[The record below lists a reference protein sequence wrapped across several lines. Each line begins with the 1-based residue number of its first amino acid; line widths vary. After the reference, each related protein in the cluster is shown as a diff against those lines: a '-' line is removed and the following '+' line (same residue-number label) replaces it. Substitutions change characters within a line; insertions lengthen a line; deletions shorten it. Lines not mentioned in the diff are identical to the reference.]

1 MKSMI
6 MIHCCRKSK
15 VEMLRI
21 IIILGDDSFYVEKG
35 RELTKILKLIFYF
48 FFNFQPLL
56 NNAC

>member
-48 FFNFQPLL
+48 FLISNHY
-56 NNAC
+56 